1 MFKILKYKI
10 CEAVVFFLF
19 CLFIACSSNERK
31 DTITTGELLRQAAFY
46 GDRLQYLPALDTYRQ
61 AADLAEK
68 EKDSLALYRA
78 YRGMGKIYR
87 YQSLKQKALEYDKR
101 ALSYAEYA
109 TGDSLRTEL
118 YREMGDVYYL
128 SGETDSAFHYYQL
141 AGCRIQQAK
150 ILQQRGRYKE
160 SEALLET
167 ELLQPDSPEEKA
179 ELRLAL
185 ADIQIT
191 VGELEKAEK
200 NLSQVPSSH
209 PHLYGALSRLAQS
222 RGDSLQADF
231 YRKSYLNNLSIL
243 RRQKED
249 NQITQLLWTSEQKEW
264 EKRLS
269 NARSSQKGLVYV
281 WITLLFLAGAGIYS
295 YFRYRKKTG
304 LSVSETDFQSSEVYQ
319 RFHRKEEWR
328 PGSKDW
334 EELLQAFNRT
344 YPEFRQQLKE
354 RIPKLSEQEWRMCC
368 LIKMDVPPST
378 TAMLLCCTNQ
388 AISMRRVRLYQKVT
402 GEKGTPELCDA
413 FIRDF

>member
-1 MFKILKYKI
+1 MR
-10 CEAVVFFLF
+10 EAVVFSLF

-281 WITLLFLAGAGIYS
+281 WIILLLLTGAGIFC
-295 YFRYRKKTG
+295 YFRYRKKKDDFS
-304 LSVSETDFQSSEVYQ
+304 LSETDFQSLEVYQ

-344 YPEFRQQLKE
+344 YPEFRLRLKE

-413 FIRDF
+413 FIREI

>member
-1 MFKILKYKI
+1 MR
-10 CEAVVFFLF
+10 EAVVFFLF

-31 DTITTGELLRQAAFY
+31 DKITTGELLRQAAFY

-61 AADLAEK
+61 AADQAEK
-68 EKDSLALYRA
+68 EKDSLALCRA
-78 YRGMGKIYR
+78 YRGMGRIYR
-87 YQSLKQKALEYDKR
+87 FQSLKQKALESDKR
-101 ALSYAEYA
+101 ALSYVGNA

-118 YREMGDVYYL
+118 YREIGDVYNL
-128 SGETDSAFHYYQL
+128 SGDADSAFHYYQL

-185 ADIQIT
+185 ADIQIS
-191 VGELEKAEK
+191 VGELDKAEK

-209 PHLYGALSRLAQS
+209 PHLYGALSRMAQS

-231 YRKSYLNNLSIL
+231 YRKSYLHNLSIL

-281 WITLLFLAGAGIYS
+281 WVTLLLLTGAGIFC
-295 YFRYRKKTG
+295 YFRYRKKKDDFS
-304 LSVSETDFQSSEVYQ
+304 LSETDFQSLEVYQ

-344 YPEFRQQLKE
+344 YPEFRLRLKE

-413 FIRDF
+413 FIREI